1 VKLFGTLAGSGN
13 GTSVKGGLSYIGDS
27 APNFPVLPQAIRRIE
42 TSDCRFVPVS
52 SVRQNWTALWF

>member
-52 SVRQNWTALWF
+52 SVRQN